1 MTKIDS
7 IKQLRDAQL
16 TVVKN
21 LQGRGYA
28 RRGVPQYQKA
38 IYSKA
43 LRMLDSLNIQI
54 EKIEYNQG
62 AVVKLLQRSGL
73 SASKK
78 YATAIRGYCTYS
90 KGYEID
96 NKYAVSYISL
106 HSVSET
112 EIESLKN
119 LFAHQSINASI
130 DSNGISLKKAL

>member
-7 IKQLRDAQL
+7 IKQLSDAQL
-16 TVVKN
+16 TVVKK
-21 LQGRGYA
+21 LQSKGYA

-38 IYSKA
+38 IYQKA
-43 LRMLDSLNIQI
+43 LRALDSLNIQI
-54 EKIEYNQG
+54 EKIEYNQS
-62 AVVKLLQRSGL
+62 AVIKLLQRSGL
-73 SASKK
+73 SASRK

-90 KGYEID
+90 KGYEVD

-106 HSVSET
+106 HHVDEVM
-112 EIESLKN
+112 IENLKS

>member
-7 IKQLRDAQL
+7 IKQLRDTQF

-21 LQGRGYA
+21 LQSKGYA

-38 IYSKA
+38 IYTKA
-43 LRMLDSLNIQI
+43 VRALDSLNIQI
-54 EKIEYNQG
+54 EKIEYNQS
-62 AVVKLLQRSGL
+62 AVIKLLQRSGL

-90 KGYEID
+90 KGYEVD

-106 HSVSET
+106 HHVDKVM
-112 EIESLKN
+112 IENLKN
-119 LFAHQSINASI
+119 LFAHQSISASI